1 MTNKARSK
9 KGAYYE
15 LKNNETIRQTVYVY
29 KTGFKQFVALSL
41 ISMIP
46 VLGASAVPIV
56 LPFSISIAILILII
70 SIILIYLTLR
80 ACAGFFVLATNIL
93 QGEKRTVKES
103 FQQTKGLAGTY
114 FSISLIYGMIILL
127 PCLGIGLSSEL
138 ISNNAI
144 KFGIIGLLM
153 IPLAFLSTKYYL
165 AIPSALFFGDS
176 GGLESSKLL
185 VKGNFWQV
193 LAIIALTQGVIIG
206 ITQGFTIVTEPFTE
220 LWLMIVIAIINFTFQ
235 TFTGPIFGIASTIMY
250 LTLNQIKEID
260 VLPQGDIN
268 QIESSELVET
278 MKVTG

>member
-1 MTNKARSK
+1 MNWKTMEENTQK
-9 KGAYYE
+9 K
-15 LKNNETIRQTVYVY
+15 LKIYETIRQTVYVY

-80 ACAGFFVLATNIL
+80 ACAGFFVLAKNIL

-138 ISNNAI
+138 ISNNVI

-153 IPLAFLSTKYYL
+153 IPLAFLSTRYYL
-165 AIPSALFFGDS
+165 AIPSALLFGDS

-193 LAIIALTQGVIIG
+193 LAIIALTQGIILG
-206 ITQGFTIVTEPFTE
+206 ITQVLSLVTEPLVEF
-220 LWLMIVIAIINFTFQ
+220 WLIIVFAIVNIAFLIL
-235 TFTGPIFGIASTIMY
+235 TGPICGIASTIMY

-278 MKVTG
+278 MKVIG

>member
-1 MTNKARSK
+1 MNGKTMEENTEK
-9 KGAYYE
+9 KLRIYE
-15 LKNNETIRQTVYVY
+15 TLRQTVYVY
-29 KTGFKQFVALSL
+29 KTGFTQFMALSL
-41 ISMIP
+41 ISAIP
-46 VLGASAVPIV
+46 LLGISVAKIV
-56 LPFSISIAILILII
+56 LPFSIVIEIFILIIAIL
-70 SIILIYLTLR
+70 SMYLMLR
-80 ACAGFFVLATNIL
+80 AYAGFFVLAKNIL

-114 FSISLIYGMIILL
+114 FSISVFYGMIILL
-127 PCLGIGLSSEL
+127 PCLGIVLSYEL
-138 ISNNAI
+138 IANNAI

-153 IPLAFLSTKYYL
+153 IPLVFLATRYYL
-165 AIPSALFFGDS
+165 AVPSAVLFGGS

-185 VKGNFWQV
+185 VKGDFWQV
-193 LAIIALTQGVIIG
+193 LAIIALTQGIIIG